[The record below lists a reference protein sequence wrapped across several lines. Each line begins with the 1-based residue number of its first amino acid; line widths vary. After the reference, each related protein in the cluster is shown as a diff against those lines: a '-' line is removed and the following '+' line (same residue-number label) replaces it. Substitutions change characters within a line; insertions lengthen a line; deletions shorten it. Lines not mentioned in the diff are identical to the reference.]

1 MNWERKQQRDIMNIS
16 PVLPEG
22 YLKFSS
28 YPFQPHESSRSLNP
42 IFLVTGATGF
52 LGGYILKNLLKKG
65 YAVRAIRRKSE
76 LPFNWEEDFN
86 GTVEWVKGDILDV
99 KFVEEIL
106 KEVDYIIHTAALVS
120 FSSKQRAQ
128 MYQVNIE
135 GTANIVNM
143 AIENKVGRL
152 LHVSSVAT
160 LGRTKTK
167 EWVNEQTKWEDN
179 SDMTHYAI
187 SKHRG
192 EMHVW
197 RAFAEGLNGII
208 INPSTILGYGNWHQS
223 SCALF
228 KSSYKEF
235 PWYPTG
241 INGFVGVEDVAEVAV
256 QLLLSDLTHQKFLVN
271 ADNWSFQQLGISLA
285 DQFHKK
291 RPSRKAGYFE
301 MALAWRAEY
310 LKSLFSGDPAL
321 LTKETAK
328 LALSQTL
335 FSNAALKM
343 ALPSFEFTP
352 LDQVV
357 QAACVKYLMAVE
369 KGTLSL

>member
-1 MNWERKQQRDIMNIS
+1 MSIS
-16 PVLPEG
+16 QFLPQGHRE
-22 YLKFSS
+22 FSS
-28 YPFQPHESSRSLNP
+28 FPLQPHETSRSPKP

-65 YAVRAIRRKSE
+65 YAVRAVRRKTE
-76 LPFNWEEDFN
+76 FPFNWDGDFT
-86 GTVEWVKGDILDV
+86 GVVEWVNGDILDV

-106 KEVDYIIHTAALVS
+106 KEVDYIIHAAAMVS

-143 AIENKVGRL
+143 AIENKVARL
-152 LHVSSVAT
+152 LHVSSVAA

-167 EWVNEQTKWEDN
+167 ELVDEQRKWEDN
-179 SDMTHYAI
+179 TDMTHYAI

-192 EMHVW
+192 EMQVW

-241 INGFVGVEDVAEVAV
+241 VNGFVGVEDVAEVVV
-256 QLLLSDLTHQKFLVN
+256 QLLMSDLNHQKFLVN
-271 ADNWSFQQLGISLA
+271 ADNWSFQQLGVRLA
-285 DQFHKK
+285 DHFNKK

-301 MALAWRAEY
+301 IALAWRAEY
-310 LKSLFSGDPAL
+310 LKSLLSGNPAL
-321 LTKETAK
+321 LTRETAK
-328 LALSQTL
+328 LALSQTM
-335 FSNAALKM
+335 FSNAALKT
-343 ALPSFEFTP
+343 ALPAFEFTP
-352 LDQVV
+352 LDRVIES
-357 QAACVKYLMAVE
+357 ACVKYLMAVAN
-369 KGTLSL
+369 GTLSL